1 MTKPQQLNI
10 RLNQRW
16 YIDKIDDLAERTNRS
31 RIQVARSLLMAAIEN
46 CYPDEGP
53 IITEEDVPKF
63 ENLMDIYNQCSTN
76 SQSNV

>member
-31 RIQVARSLLMAAIEN
+31 RIQVARSLLMAAIET

-53 IITEEDVPKF
+53 ILTVEDGPQF
-63 ENLMDIYNQCSTN
+63 EDLMDIYNQRSTN
-76 SQSNV
+76 S